1 MNSGNILIFHIVDL
15 YAGENMWISSVRKQR
30 QVNFSISWNW
40 FLWLWNIDKRR
51 NCILFC
57 SSLLILSKRAILSS
71 SYITTVECFPKRFQQ
86 LRFADMEKR
95 AVNDMFV
102 VISDIWL
109 DNKDVIIL
117 VYLFSLYLVCAFVS
131 FLVSADLNIVLSLD

>member
-1 MNSGNILIFHIVDL
+1 
-15 YAGENMWISSVRKQR
+15 
-30 QVNFSISWNW
+30 
-40 FLWLWNIDKRR
+40 
-51 NCILFC
+51 
-57 SSLLILSKRAILSS
+57 
-71 SYITTVECFPKRFQQ
+71 
-86 LRFADMEKR
+86 MEKR

-117 VYLFSLYLVCAFVS
+117 VHLFSLYLVCAFVS